1 MLLLAER
8 AAKDDEIL
16 SLANAALA
24 ACIDDDDEK
33 TDTEEPEPTTE
44 HNADNTNNSN
54 SNTNTNNNH
63 HNRSPSNSPEEESE
77 VKMYRHELK
86 RRLERL
92 VEEHKAAVLHETQ
105 DVLISMASLGKNAKE
120 KKKEMKKLLKDRK
133 REEKRNRE
141 ELEKLRKHNKNLA
154 HSSGSSGIGKLPSL
168 AQTFHFKVRPTLD
181 LSKKGSISPINASTS
196 TSTKPPSPRGLPKS
210 GDSLM
215 PTDSGASSVSG
226 TGSHSRLSAILS
238 PRFEAQTQ
246 QQQQSQSGHS
256 SKISL
261 SNSGSSATFISGTP
275 PDTDKKKNLS

>member
-141 ELEKLRKHNKNLA
+141 ELEKLRKHNKSLA

-196 TSTKPPSPRGLPKS
+196 TKPPSPRGPPKS

-215 PTDSGASSVSG
+215 PTDGVAASG

-238 PRFEAQTQ
+238 PRFDAQTQQ

-256 SKISL
+256 SKNGGL